1 MVFISSV
8 FALFGRIFLSLIFIL
23 SGLGKLMN
31 VSGTEAAIVGTGLPA
46 GLAIPTGV
54 FELVAG
60 LFILLGFLT
69 RITAIL
75 LAGFCLLTALFF
87 HNELSDPVEQ
97 ANMLKNIALA
107 GGFLVLFAYGNT
119 RASLDTLRA
128 RRREQVVVRD
138 RVIHET
144 PGTVVRDGDTVV
156 PADHVTTTR
165 RL

>member
-97 ANMLKNIALA
+97 SNMLKNIALA